1 MRYTLMRQGDQ
12 ESLMAGLLAMP
23 DVLEATFGALS
34 TDDAARSGPDGGLSP
49 VEICWHLADLEA
61 EGYAVRIRRLLA
73 EESPHLPD
81 FDGGAIAKARNYR
94 ALSLVD
100 GLNAFRAAR
109 RVNVDALR
117 RLTTQDWLRSGTQ
130 EGVGPVALCDI
141 PSMMAEHDA
150 AHRDEVVAWIAT
162 RT

>member
-1 MRYTLMRQGDQ
+1 MRYMMMPQGDR
-12 ESLMAGLLAMP
+12 ESLMAGLMAMP
-23 DVLEATFGALS
+23 DVLEASFGALS
-34 TDDAARSGPDGGLSP
+34 TDDAAQAGPDGGLSP

-73 EESPHLPD
+73 EDGPQLPD

-94 ALSLVD
+94 ALALSD

-109 RVNVDALR
+109 RANIDALQ
-117 RLTTQDWLRSGTQ
+117 RLTGDEWQRSGTQ
-130 EGVGPVALCDI
+130 EGVGRVALCDI

-150 AHRDEVVAWIAT
+150 GHRDEVGAWIAS

>member
-1 MRYTLMRQGDQ
+1 MRQGDQ

-23 DVLEATFGALS
+23 DVLEASFGALS
-34 TDDAARSGPDGGLSP
+34 ADDAVQSGAGGGLSP

-100 GLNAFRAAR
+100 GLTAFRAAR
-109 RVNVDALR
+109 CANVDALR
-117 RLTTQDWLRSGTQ
+117 RLTTHDWLRSGTQ
-130 EGVGPVALCDI
+130 EGVGPVALCDV

-150 AHRDEVVAWIAT
+150 GHREEVAAWIAT